1 MRERKRKRD
10 EDIGRERENKRER
23 KKRKRR
29 EGIEREENFPCMS
42 TKIAEKSVWSLNL
55 GEK

>member
-10 EDIGRERENKRER
+10 EDIGRERENKREK

-42 TKIAEKSVWSLNL
+42 TKIAEKKCM
-55 GEK
+55 EC